1 MDFRLLKKANMAEP
15 QQKTLFS
22 VDRLEFPRGIPK
34 RSQTLKRV
42 VCIFY
47 ILYSTATMSL

>member
-34 RSQTLKRV
+34 RSQTLPCVIYNIVDKE
-42 VCIFY
+42 FD
-47 ILYSTATMSL
+47 TM